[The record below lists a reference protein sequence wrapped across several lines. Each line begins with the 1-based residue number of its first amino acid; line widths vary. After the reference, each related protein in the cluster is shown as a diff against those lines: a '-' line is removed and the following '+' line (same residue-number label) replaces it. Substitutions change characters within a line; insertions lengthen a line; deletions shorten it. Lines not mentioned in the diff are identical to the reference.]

1 MPGRCFFPVIV
12 GVFEGNYTIKCMNFT
27 LEVQD
32 QMQMHK
38 KNKKAKSSAGCRK
51 QVVILVKTPMLAT
64 CESSRHLQ
72 HRKFVPFFF
81 NIGDTL
87 KAINVM
93 PVKIEKAL
101 SKCNNCQ

>member
-1 MPGRCFFPVIV
+1 MPGWYFFPVIV
-12 GVFEGNYTIKCMNFT
+12 GVFEGNYTIKCMHFT

-38 KNKKAKSSAGCRK
+38 KNKKAKSRAGCRK
-51 QVVILVKTPMLAT
+51 HVILVKTPMLAT
-64 CESSRHLQ
+64 CESSCLTLG
-72 HRKFVPFFF
+72 
-81 NIGDTL
+81 IL
-87 KAINVM
+87 KARNVM